1 MPRTELDIWN
11 VALALVG
18 DFGIV
23 PEASKTALSASAA
36 DPVVIE
42 LTAHGYSSGDRVLAR
57 DFDQMVQLNG
67 RVHEIDVV
75 NANSFR
81 LVGEDGSAYTAESS
95 GGTVAKLPSARYVA
109 QVYLQW
115 PFARDEVLRA
125 HPWNCAEKRVRL
137 ARLQSSK
144 TITGAT
150 KANPVVVTAA
160 AHGYSSGD
168 TVLLENLGGT
178 VELNDRYF
186 DVTVLTSS
194 TFALNGEDG
203 TEYTTYTSGG
213 TAKKA
218 LTPLKPDFG
227 YAYRYSLP
235 SDYIRELEAEGSR
248 EAWQVVGQEVHS
260 DDGPTLPMRY
270 IYRLKDPAVYDSHLA
285 QTLAARLAL
294 DISVRLT
301 EPGSSKREDLR
312 RGYDLLLREA
322 RMVDAQEASVNAPPA
337 DDWELARL

>member
-1 MPRTELDIWN
+1 MPRTEVDLWN

-18 DFGIV
+18 DFAIV
-23 PEASKTALSASAA
+23 LEGTKTASSATAANPVVVTSAS
-36 DPVVIE
+36 
-42 LTAHGYSSGDRVLAR
+42 HGYSSGDRVLLR
-57 DFDQMVQLNG
+57 DFDQMTQVNG
-67 RVHEIDVV
+67 RVFEIDVV

-81 LVGEDGSAYTAESS
+81 LVGEDGTGYTAETT
-95 GGTVAKLPSARYVA
+95 GGTVARLPSARYVA
-109 QVYLQW
+109 QVALQW

-125 HPWNCAEKRVRL
+125 HPWNCAEKKTRL
-137 ARLQSSK
+137 ARLQAPK
-144 TITGAT
+144 TVTGASA
-150 KANPVVVTAA
+150 ANPVVITAA

-168 TVLLENLGGT
+168 LVLLENLGGM
-178 VELNDRYF
+178 VELNSRYF
-186 DVTVLTSS
+186 GVTVLTSS
-194 TFALNGEDG
+194 TFSLNGEDG
-203 TEYTTYTSGG
+203 TTYTAYTSGG

-235 SDYIRELEAEGSR
+235 SDYIRELEAEDSR
-248 EAWQVVGQEVHS
+248 EGWQVVGQEVHS

-270 IYRLKDPAVYDSHLA
+270 IYRLTDPAVYDSLLA

-294 DISVRLT
+294 DISMRLS
-301 EPGSSKREDLR
+301 EPSSSKREDLR
-312 RGYDLLLREA
+312 RGYELLLREA